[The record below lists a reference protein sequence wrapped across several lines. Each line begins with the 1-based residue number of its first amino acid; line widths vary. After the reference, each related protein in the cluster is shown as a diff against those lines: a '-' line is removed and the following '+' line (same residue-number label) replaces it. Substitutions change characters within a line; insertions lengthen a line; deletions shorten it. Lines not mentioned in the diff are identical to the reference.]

1 MIICLRIKKKG
12 GREEEA
18 ISSLFLFS
26 LIVLVTLYIIPN
38 LTFVFL
44 RCYDLEVCRGFLQL
58 RLWWYR
64 RWSSQPV
71 KSEGISSVRG
81 DSEQKLV
88 VA

>member
-44 RCYDLEVCRGFLQL
+44 RCYDFRGL
-58 RLWWYR
+58 
-64 RWSSQPV
+64 
-71 KSEGISSVRG
+71 
-81 DSEQKLV
+81 
-88 VA
+88 